1 MALIHCPE
9 CDKEI
14 SDQVRSCPH
23 CGYPLKKREPW
34 KIIVPIVA
42 AAAVCVGG
50 VAVYN
55 HVVVEPRNTYNRA
68 ISLYDQGKYEEA
80 ARYFGEIPSYRDVAA
95 YMEDIETNRKYE
107 EAVGLN
113 EEGRYEE
120 ADALFAQLPGFKDS
134 DTYRKQIAE
143 ELAYKEAENLF
154 AEGSYDEARQK
165 LEDVS
170 DAERAQ
176 ELSARILEVET
187 ACSEAE
193 KLLDD
198 GQYENALSALENVL
212 DNPRAQTLQEEIL
225 AVQNACTQAEVYFDK
240 GQYEQAR
247 EVLIPVAEYAQAAR
261 LLSTMDANE
270 AGNAYIDQVKHY
282 AFDAQTG
289 AETARELLDMQNA
302 LWCNAAW
309 QEDDW
314 FTDLYT
320 KDDAGR
326 FVSPEE
332 ALGRFMSGKVCED
345 ALSQLEENRKSVMEQ
360 YTALDSVPAGMEDL
374 YERVQLMHNAY
385 RDLTELADA
394 QPQESFANISARM
407 REVESLAQ
415 KYKEQ
420 AAQLELTI
428 PEKVQIVTSQ
438 QEAFDFRHIRF
449 GMTADEV
456 KQSEQDNYGL
466 AAEWEIGLLIGYT
479 GLTTEDGHA
488 CDLIYSLNDDR
499 YLESICVIAYD
510 ELPEDVSS
518 FVGVPV
524 TNGSAVTGTGTRI
537 MVETDPEAGMILIFP
552 QEFASQIVLPSGGGT
567 EEGVEALMEEET
579 ETEDAFGE
587 SVLEG
592 AAFPG
597 MASEEEA
604 LSEAAT
610 EEVLGET
617 VTEEALSEAM
627 IGEEPGE
634 TEEIPGESVL
644 EGAAFIETAS
654 EEALSEAA
662 TEEETL
668 GETVTEEVLSEA
680 ATEEALSEAM
690 TVEEPE
696 ETEEISGESVLEG
709 AAFTETAS
717 EEALSEAA
725 TEEETLSEAVT
736 EEEAPTSGFAT
747 LVIAAPEEEA
757 FTEALPAEEPEE
769 TEEAGTESVLEDL
782 AAEIVSS
789 GIASLVIAEEDETE
803 TETEAETETED
814 FFEVLEEVVEAVF
827 PEEETEEGTEGET
840 EEETEASVQEL
851 LDQISGLLRLARLQT
866 GLMHNAGSGTAKLF
880 TVGDT
885 AQEPETAALEET
897 IGKIQALLEQ
907 TGKALDPETD
917 QYDAETAQQLE
928 DRLEE
933 YQAELEDIQDTLDT
947 IRSE

>member
-34 KIIVPIVA
+34 KIIVPIAA

-385 RDLTELADA
+385 RDLTDLADA

-415 KYKEQ
+415 KYEEQ

-592 AAFPG
+592 AAFIEG
-597 MASEEEA
+597 ASEAEA

-610 EEVLGET
+610 QEEVLGET
-617 VTEEALSEAM
+617 VT
-627 IGEEPGE
+627 
-634 TEEIPGESVL
+634 
-644 EGAAFIETAS
+644 
-654 EEALSEAA
+654 
-662 TEEETL
+662 
-668 GETVTEEVLSEA
+668 
-680 ATEEALSEAM
+680 
-690 TVEEPE
+690 
-696 ETEEISGESVLEG
+696 
-709 AAFTETAS
+709 

-840 EEETEASVQEL
+840 EEETEEETEASVQEL

>member
-34 KIIVPIVA
+34 KIIVPIAA

-68 ISLYDQGKYEEA
+68 ISLYEQGKYEEA
-80 ARYFGEIPSYRDVAA
+80 ARYFGEIPSYRDVTA

-212 DNPRAQTLQEEIL
+212 DNPRAQTLQEEIQ

-320 KDDAGR
+320 KDDTGR

-360 YTALDSVPAGMEDL
+360 YMALDSVPAGMEDL

-385 RDLTELADA
+385 RDLTDLADA

-456 KQSEQDNYGL
+456 KQSEQENYGL
-466 AAEWEIGLLIGYT
+466 GAEWEIGPLIGYT

-567 EEGVEALMEEET
+567 EDGVEALMEEET

-597 MASEEEA
+597 MASEEALSEAATQEEVLGETVTEEALSEAMTGEEPGETEEVPGESVLEGAAFIEGASEAEA

-617 VTEEALSEAM
+617 VT
-627 IGEEPGE
+627 
-634 TEEIPGESVL
+634 
-644 EGAAFIETAS
+644 
-654 EEALSEAA
+654 
-662 TEEETL
+662 
-668 GETVTEEVLSEA
+668 
-680 ATEEALSEAM
+680 
-690 TVEEPE
+690 
-696 ETEEISGESVLEG
+696 
-709 AAFTETAS
+709 

-747 LVIAAPEEEA
+747 LVIAAPEEEG

-814 FFEVLEEVVEAVF
+814 IFEVLEEVVEAVF

>member
-212 DNPRAQTLQEEIL
+212 DNPRAQTLQEEIQ

-320 KDDAGR
+320 KDDTGR

-360 YTALDSVPAGMEDL
+360 YMALDSVPAGMEDL

-597 MASEEEA
+597 MASEEA

-610 EEVLGET
+610 QEEVLGET

-627 IGEEPGE
+627 TGEEPGE
-634 TEEIPGESVL
+634 TEEVP
-644 EGAAFIETAS
+644 
-654 EEALSEAA
+654 
-662 TEEETL
+662 
-668 GETVTEEVLSEA
+668 
-680 ATEEALSEAM
+680 
-690 TVEEPE
+690 
-696 ETEEISGESVLEG
+696 GESVLEG

-747 LVIAAPEEEA
+747 LVIAAPEEEG

-814 FFEVLEEVVEAVF
+814 IFEVLEEVVEAVF

-907 TGKALDPETD
+907 TGKALDLETD